1 VSQTKENSAISA
13 EPVKNTDSR
22 NEVG

>member
-13 EPVKNTDSR
+13 EPVKNMDSR